1 MKQSTFNRLLAI
13 AALSMPLA
21 AAAQTPAPFENPS
34 VTANPAQGEVATLQR
49 ISLTYANERG
59 VVPNP
64 YQYAITVTRY
74 GDTESLMGATAV
86 TDSKQYNV
94 MHITLDRTIREPGTY
109 VITVPTGFVQNWEYQ
124 DVAETK

>member
-94 MHITLDRTIREPGTY
+94 MHITLDRTIR
-109 VITVPTGFVQNWEYQ
+109 
-124 DVAETK
+124 